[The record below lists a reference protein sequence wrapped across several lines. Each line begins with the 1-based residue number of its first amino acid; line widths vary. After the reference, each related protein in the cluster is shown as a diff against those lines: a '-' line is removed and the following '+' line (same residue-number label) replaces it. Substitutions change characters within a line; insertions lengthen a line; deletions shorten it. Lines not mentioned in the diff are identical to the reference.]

1 MAESSLEKQIDAL
14 QDEITNGQIEFKKR
28 PGTQS
33 KTLNLKRKKRIET
46 RKVMREQAGLIEA
59 KRLQDTKV
67 RVQKQID
74 ELKRKVQNKDF
85 SKKSS
90 KTLIEDT
97 ELTKLRGEN

>member
-1 MAESSLEKQIDAL
+1 
-14 QDEITNGQIEFKKR
+14 
-28 PGTQS
+28 
-33 KTLNLKRKKRIET
+33 
-46 RKVMREQAGLIEA
+46 MREQAGLIEA

-90 KTLIEDT
+90 KTLLKI
-97 ELTKLRGEN
+97 RN

>member
-1 MAESSLEKQIDAL
+1 MKLLMDKSSSRE
-14 QDEITNGQIEFKKR
+14 R
-28 PGTQS
+28 PGTLQS
-33 KTLNLKRKKRIET
+33 KKLTELRERKRGLVET

-90 KTLIEDT
+90 KTLLKI
-97 ELTKLRGEN
+97 RN